1 VLNLAKSDLPRLTG
15 NHHKSHWLF
24 RLLGVATAYEKLTT
38 GLTDAAQQDHFT
50 LRERIEVAGNQ
61 IAGLQ
66 QYIREQCLK

>member
-1 VLNLAKSDLPRLTG
+1 VLNIAKSDLPRLTG

-66 QYIREQCLK
+66 QYIDEQCLN

>member
-1 VLNLAKSDLPRLTG
+1 M
-15 NHHKSHWLF
+15 
-24 RLLGVATAYEKLTT
+24 ATAYEKLTT

-66 QYIREQCLK
+66 QYIDEQCLN